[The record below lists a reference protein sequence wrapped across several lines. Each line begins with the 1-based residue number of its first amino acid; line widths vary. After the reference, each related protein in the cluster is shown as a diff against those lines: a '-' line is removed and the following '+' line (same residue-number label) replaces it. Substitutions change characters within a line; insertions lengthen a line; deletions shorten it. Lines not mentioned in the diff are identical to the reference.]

1 MEGSEDLIGSFR
13 CESTGR
19 VSIYES
25 EALEGDLESEE
36 SRRRWGRRRVM
47 GAII

>member
-1 MEGSEDLIGSFR
+1 MEGSEDLIGSF
-13 CESTGR
+13 